1 MDSCFWHGC
10 PIHYRLPSTNVDYWS
25 NKINRNKVRD
35 VKVTNYYKDRGWSI
49 LRFWE
54 HEIKQDITLVIDTII
69 KLIDN
74 EKQVKGGFNGK
85 A

>member
-1 MDSCFWHGC
+1 M
-10 PIHYRLPSTNVDYWS
+10 
-25 NKINRNKVRD
+25 
-35 VKVTNYYKDRGWSI
+35 TNYYKDRGWSI